1 MDLDGSDLRS
11 RRKRAGNI
19 LFLQNKEKH
28 ATILAQMMNCRRHH
42 GFYKQYPQPISWRK
56 AMKNIVRNAKG
67 FTLVEL
73 MIVVAIIGILAAIA
87 IPQFAQYRI
96 RGFNS
101 SALSDTKNLS
111 TSEAALFADWQRYG
125 TTASMAAPFVAA
137 APAVGVPVPV
147 NATDVSGIQTADFA
161 GNPHGVQI
169 SVSNNVQV
177 FAVTDVVP
185 AAAAAGN
192 ASTYVAAGKHLQ
204 GDTIFAIDSDA
215 DKTYQ
220 AQLAAVGVGVA
231 LEVGNSTIPDPV
243 TLDDDITGVAGY
255 SVK

>member
-1 MDLDGSDLRS
+1 
-11 RRKRAGNI
+11 
-19 LFLQNKEKH
+19 
-28 ATILAQMMNCRRHH
+28 
-42 GFYKQYPQPISWRK
+42 
-56 AMKNIVRNAKG
+56 MKKIVRNTQG

-101 SALSDTKNLS
+101 SALSDVKNLA
-111 TSEAALFADWQRYG
+111 TSEAAIFADWQRYG
-125 TTASMAAPFVAA
+125 TTASMAPPFAAA
-137 APAVGVPVPV
+137 APKAGVPVPV
-147 NATDVSGIQTADFA
+147 AAGNVSGIMTADFA

-169 SVSNNVQV
+169 SVSNNVLV
-177 FAVTDVVP
+177 FADTDVVP

-192 ASTYVAAGKHLQ
+192 AATFIVAGKHLQ
-204 GDTIFAIDSDA
+204 GDTSFAIDADA

-220 AQLAAVGVGVA
+220 AQLAALAPGVA
-231 LEVGNSTIPDPV
+231 FTATLAAIPAI
-243 TLDDDITGVAGY
+243 TLADDIVAVTGY